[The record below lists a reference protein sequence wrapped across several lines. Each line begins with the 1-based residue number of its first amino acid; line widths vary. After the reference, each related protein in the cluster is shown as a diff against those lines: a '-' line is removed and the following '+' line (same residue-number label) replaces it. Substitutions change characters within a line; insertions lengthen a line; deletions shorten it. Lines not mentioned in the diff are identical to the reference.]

1 MINTLLF
8 LITMEMY
15 KWRVKE
21 QGGGEAL
28 IFVCLCVY
36 LLVSQYSDTVLPP
49 PQVSPTTRPY
59 PLLSPP
65 LFEILVQLLHMNYI

>member
-36 LLVSQYSDTVLPP
+36 LLVSQYSDTVFHPNP
-49 PQVSPTTRPY
+49 KCPQHKAL

-65 LFEILVQLLHMNYI
+65 PFEILVQLLHMNYI